1 MGFNTQAYDVIL
13 ENAKKIAL
21 EKYNGY
27 GSDNISA
34 FGDFGCLVRANDKL
48 QRMKTIYLKRFN
60 SGITEDKALI
70 NSVPDEKI
78 DDDILDAINYL
89 VYMRMCRHNE
99 WR

>member
-1 MGFNTQAYDVIL
+1 
-13 ENAKKIAL
+13 
-21 EKYNGY
+21 
-27 GSDNISA
+27 
-34 FGDFGCLVRANDKL
+34 
-48 QRMKTIYLKRFN
+48 MKTIYLKRFN